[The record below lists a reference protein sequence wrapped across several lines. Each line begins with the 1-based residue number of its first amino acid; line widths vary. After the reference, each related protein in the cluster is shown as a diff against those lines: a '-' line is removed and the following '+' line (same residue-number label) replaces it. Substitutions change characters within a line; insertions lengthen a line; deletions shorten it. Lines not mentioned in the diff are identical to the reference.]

1 MTRAFVKFL
10 LKIFFAQTLMFFC
23 DLQKAAKRI
32 ECPDSN
38 AVFSRTPTKPAPR
51 NRIREPLHYNL
62 LRYYAAAR
70 LFKIHNAYL
79 FVFSP
84 IRNDVEMFL

>member
-1 MTRAFVKFL
+1 MTKALVKFL

-32 ECPDSN
+32 ERPDSN
-38 AVFSRTPTKPAPR
+38 VVFSRTLTESAPR
-51 NRIREPLHYNL
+51 NRTRATLHYYL
-62 LRYYAAAR
+62 LRYYAAAC